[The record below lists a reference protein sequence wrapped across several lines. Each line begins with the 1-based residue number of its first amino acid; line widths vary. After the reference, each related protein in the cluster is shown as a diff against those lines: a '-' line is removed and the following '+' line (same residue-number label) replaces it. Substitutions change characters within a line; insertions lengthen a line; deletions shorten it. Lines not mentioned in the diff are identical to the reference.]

1 MGLSGVLESPRFKP
15 RMCPIAAGHPHKI
28 DAILAFIR
36 VASSLAFRNSLQSD
50 IVSRSKDGLR
60 LKLLASP
67 LYDRFS
73 RQKEHRL

>member
-1 MGLSGVLESPRFKP
+1 MGLSGVLGSPRFKP

-50 IVSRSKDGLR
+50 IVSRSKDDLR
-60 LKLLASP
+60 LKLPGP